1 MSNEHTLKDLLP
13 LLELD
18 DFISFD
24 LETTGLNPDK
34 DKITEIS
41 ACRFINGEFT
51 EEFTTLINPGIPIP
65 KNITA
70 LTGITN
76 KMVEEAPSIND
87 ALPDFM
93 KFIGSTPL
101 VAQNINFDYNFINKN
116 LQQFFKWSCK
126 KYSGFRSAFIFKP

>member
-1 MSNEHTLKDLLP
+1 VSNEHTLKDLLP

-18 DFISFD
+18 EFISFD

-34 DKITEIS
+34 DKITEIA
-41 ACRFINGEFT
+41 ACRFINGEFV
-51 EEFTTLINPGIPIP
+51 EEFSTLINPGIPIP

-76 KMVEEAPSIND
+76 KMVEDAPSIKD

-93 KFIGSTPL
+93 KFIGSTSL
-101 VAQNINFDYNFINKN
+101 VLF
-116 LQQFFKWSCK
+116 L
-126 KYSGFRSAFIFKP
+126 